1 MTDDTTTGQ
10 KPASGPEGALATDE
24 PELGA
29 AMAQLSTAPVED
41 RGQAVQGSFGG
52 VRAPGVKGG
61 AAWTGREVLG
71 WARWFWRQLTSM
83 RVALILL
90 FLLSL
95 AAIPGSVIP
104 QSGVDPTAVQDLRA
118 QNPTLGEVYDA
129 LQLFDVYSSVWFSA
143 IYILLFVS
151 LIGCIVPRTWQFT
164 GQLRARPPRAPR
176 RLDRMPAFTTWRTD
190 ASPEDVRDAARKLM
204 RGKRYRVATDDG
216 AVPAVASEKGYL
228 REAGNLLFHI
238 ALIVLLV
245 AFAAGQLFRA
255 EGGTLVTVGGSFS
268 NTLSQ
273 YDDFSPGSLFTPDD
287 LEDFSFRL
295 KDFESSY
302 EESGPNRG
310 SVRTARAEVAYR
322 TAPGGVEQQTTIEV
336 NEPLE
341 IGNTKVYLLANGY
354 APVVSFTDASGNVA
368 YRGPV
373 PFLPQ
378 DTNLT
383 SSGVVKVPDA
393 LNEKG
398 EREQFGF
405 QGFFVPTFGGADS
418 GSMFSRWPEPRYP
431 VMFLTG
437 YHGDLGVDA
446 GIAQNVYQLDTDN
459 MKQFKDEDGSPFA
472 KKLLPGESMELP
484 DGNGTLKFEGV
495 KRWANFQVAHQVGSG
510 WALAGALAA
519 IAGLA
524 GSLFIQRR
532 RMWVRAVAGP
542 DGTTTVEM
550 AGLGRSESP
559 RLPEE
564 LGELAYALQSK
575 APPSAPA
582 DAPTESGAEAGGAP
596 ETPSRGDRPWTR

>member
-1 MTDDTTTGQ
+1 MTDDTTTR
-10 KPASGPEGALATDE
+10 PDAERPSAARPDSAAEE

-29 AMAQLSTAPVED
+29 AMSQLSTAPVEES
-41 RGQAVQGSFGG
+41 GQAVQGSFGG

-61 AAWTGREVLG
+61 AAWTGREALG

-104 QSGVDPTAVQDLRA
+104 QSSVDPTRVDDFRA
-118 QNPTLGEVYDA
+118 ENPTLGNVYDA

-151 LIGCIVPRTWQFT
+151 LIGCILPRSLQFA

-190 ASPEDVRDAARKLM
+190 ASPEDVREAARVLL
-204 RGKRYRVATDDG
+204 RGKRYRVAAEGDG
-216 AVPAVASEKGYL
+216 VASEKGYL

-245 AFAAGQLFRA
+245 AFAAGQLFRS
-255 EGGTLVTVGGSFS
+255 EGGTLVPVGSSFS

-273 YDDFSPGSLFTPDD
+273 YDDFSSGSLFASDD
-287 LEDFSFRL
+287 LDGFGFRL
-295 KDFESSY
+295 DDFDASY
-302 EESGPNRG
+302 EENGPNRG
-310 SVRTARAEVAYR
+310 SVRTARADVTYWTSPDGPER
-322 TAPGGVEQQTTIEV
+322 KTTIQV

-341 IGNTKVYLLANGY
+341 IGDTKVYLLANGY
-354 APVVSFTDASGNVA
+354 APVVSFTDASGEVA

-383 SSGVVKVPDA
+383 SSGVIKVTDA
-393 LNEKG
+393 VNEEG

-405 QGFFVPTFGGADS
+405 QGFFVPTFGGAGS
-418 GSMFSRWPEPRYP
+418 GSMFSRWPELKYP
-431 VMFLTG
+431 VLFLTA
-437 YHGDLGVDA
+437 YRGDLGVDS
-446 GIAQNVYQLDTDN
+446 GIPQNVYQLDTDS
-459 MKQFKDEDGSPFA
+459 MKQFKAEDGGPLA
-472 KKLLPGESMELP
+472 KKLLPGESMKLP
-484 DGNGTLKFEGV
+484 DGKGTLKFEGV
-495 KRWANFQVAHQVGSG
+495 KQWANFQVAHQVGNV
-510 WALAGALAA
+510 WALAGALIA

-564 LGELAYALQSK
+564 LGDLAYALQDK
-575 APPSAPA
+575 APPAAAPDGDTAESDA
-582 DAPTESGAEAGGAP
+582 DAAQEA
-596 ETPSRGDRPWTR
+596 PSRGDRP